1 MHSVSDPSRVRFT
14 GPLELHL
21 ATKENALART
31 TPTGTPSGR
40 YQPEDDTLLAFLRNL

>member
-1 MHSVSDPSRVRFT
+1 MRAAENLGRFN
-14 GPLELHL
+14 L

-40 YQPEDDTLLAFLRNL
+40 YRPEDDTLLAFLRNL